1 MTDVSFG
8 FHTKEVQD
16 KINFHYQKI
25 HTQGLQM
32 YGNEVYFMRYTID
45 KDLTDKIFV
54 EQQNK
59 TYSEI
64 YKMRMMAED
73 VSRMEGNGDLFSK
86 FGLEIQDEMTLY
98 ISRIDFYEKVTGI
111 EVTTDNFAEVEQLTL
126 SIESAITPKIDDLV
140 YIPFWNSIFTL
151 TFNEEQEMM
160 IMGNAFYKLTFKKWR
175 PDSDVT
181 IELPVSGTG
190 IDSTIIDYLNSYIDV
205 IYAGDPDFSETGV
218 EIKQMENMNKEFEN
232 EGNVIRDKTQ
242 NGDADFFNSWG

>member
-1 MTDVSFG
+1 MADVSFG

-16 KINFHYQKI
+16 KVNFHYQKI

-32 YGNEVYFMRYTID
+32 YGNEVYFLRYTID
-45 KDLTDKIFV
+45 KDLTDRIFT

-59 TYSEI
+59 TYNEI
-64 YKMRMMAED
+64 YRMRMMAED

-98 ISRIDFYEKVTGI
+98 ISRIDFYEKLTGV
-111 EVTTDNFAEVEQLTL
+111 EVTIDNFSEVEKLTL
-126 SIESAITPKIDDLV
+126 SIDSAITPKIDDLV

-181 IELPVSGTG
+181 IELPVTGSGVSSE
-190 IDSTIIDYLNSYIDV
+190 IVDYLNDYV
-205 IYAGDPDFSETGV
+205 NTIYDGDLDFTQTGV
-218 EIKQMENMNKEFEN
+218 DLKQMESMNKEFED
-232 EGNVIRDKTQ
+232 EGNLIRSEDQ
-242 NGDADFFNSWG
+242 GGDSDFWGQWS